1 VFGEGRRDEAG
12 PGAVTAGRLA
22 PQEVLS
28 RKFSRVVRGYRR
40 REVNRLL
47 RRAAADLARLR
58 NGPPHGRPGLPDPL
72 TPEDVE
78 RARFRPALGG
88 YEMNEV
94 DEFLD
99 QVAEE
104 LGVAAHQREQLPPP
118 PAREAEPEPVPPAPP
133 PPPRTPAEVS
143 RRAFSQASPGY
154 LPDEV
159 DRFLVRAAQALAA
172 LGAPQRP
179 ALPAPGALPEQ
190 PPEVEPVMNRWH
202 VLRTRFPLG
211 PRGYA
216 LHEVDAYLV
225 ELAAMFPEPDQ
236 RAQQEILRQL
246 RLD

>member
-1 VFGEGRRDEAG
+1 M
-12 PGAVTAGRLA
+12 TTGRLA
-22 PQEVLS
+22 PRDVVN
-28 RKFSRVVRGYRR
+28 RTFTRVVRGYRR

-47 RRAAADLARLR
+47 RRAAADLIRLR
-58 NGPPHGRPGLPDPL
+58 NGPAAVRADLPAPL

-99 QVAEE
+99 LVADELAIAAGEREQVPPAGGVAEHE
-104 LGVAAHQREQLPPP
+104 ILPPP
-118 PAREAEPEPVPPAPP
+118 PVPARPRSPAD
-133 PPPRTPAEVS
+133 VS
-143 RRAFSQASPGY
+143 RRVFSDASPGY

-172 LGAPQRP
+172 LGSPPRA
-179 ALPAPGALPEQ
+179 ALPAPGGGLEAASDPG
-190 PPEVEPVMNRWH
+190 VEPTLTRWH
-202 VLRTRFPLG
+202 VLRQRFPLG

-225 ELAAMFPEPDQ
+225 ELAALFPEPGPD
-236 RAQQEILRQL
+236 AQQEILRQL
-246 RLD
+246 RLQ

>member
-1 VFGEGRRDEAG
+1 M
-12 PGAVTAGRLA
+12 TAGRLA
-22 PQEVLS
+22 PQDVLS
-28 RKFSRVVRGYRR
+28 RKFTRVVRGYRR
-40 REVNRLL
+40 REVDRLL

-58 NGPPHGRPGLPDPL
+58 NGPADSRPGLPDPL

-99 QVAEE
+99 LVAEE
-104 LGVAAHQREQLPPP
+104 LGVAAHQREQLQPPLAGEAEREAVAPPPPPP
-118 PAREAEPEPVPPAPP
+118 PAL
-133 PPPRTPAEVS
+133 PRTPAEVS
-143 RRAFSQASPGY
+143 RRSFTQASPGY

-179 ALPAPGALPEQ
+179 ALPAPSAVGEQ

-225 ELAAMFPEPDQ
+225 ELAAMFPEPGPA
-236 RAQQEILRQL
+236 AQQEILRQL

>member
-1 VFGEGRRDEAG
+1 M
-12 PGAVTAGRLA
+12 TAGRLA
-22 PQEVLS
+22 PQDVLN
-28 RKFSRVVRGYRR
+28 RTFTRVVRGYRR

-58 NGPPHGRPGLPDPL
+58 NGPAASRPGQPDPL

-78 RARFRPALGG
+78 QARFRPALGG

-104 LGVAAHQREQLPPP
+104 LGLAAHQREQPEPPAPPEPEHETAPAILPPP
-118 PAREAEPEPVPPAPP
+118 PRSP
-133 PPPRTPAEVS
+133 TEVS
-143 RRAFSQASPGY
+143 RRSFSQASPGY

-172 LGAPQRP
+172 LGAPERP
-179 ALPAPGALPEQ
+179 ALPAPGAPPEQ

-202 VLRTRFPLG
+202 VLRQRFPLG

-225 ELAAMFPEPDQ
+225 ELATMFPEPGPA
-236 RAQQEILRQL
+236 AQEEILRQL

>member
-1 VFGEGRRDEAG
+1 M
-12 PGAVTAGRLA
+12 TSGRLA
-22 PQEVLS
+22 PRDVVN
-28 RKFSRVVRGYRR
+28 RTFTRVVRGYRR

-58 NGPPHGRPGLPDPL
+58 NGPAAAQRDQPAPL

-99 QVAEE
+99 LVADE
-104 LGVAAHQREQLPPP
+104 LAAAAAERGPVPVAGTGLVEHEIA
-118 PAREAEPEPVPPAPP
+118 PAPPAPP
-133 PPPRTPAEVS
+133 PRSPAEVS
-143 RRAFSQASPGY
+143 RRVFSEASPGY

-172 LGAPQRP
+172 LGTPPRA
-179 ALPAPGALPEQ
+179 ALPAPGGTPQQADA
-190 PPEVEPVMNRWH
+190 PEVEPPLTRWH
-202 VLRTRFPLG
+202 VLRQRFPLG

-225 ELAAMFPEPDQ
+225 ELAAMFPEPGPE
-236 RAQQEILRQL
+236 AQQEILRQL
-246 RLD
+246 RLQ

>member
-1 VFGEGRRDEAG
+1 M
-12 PGAVTAGRLA
+12 TTGRLA
-22 PQEVLS
+22 PRDVLN
-28 RKFSRVVRGYRR
+28 RTFTRVVRGYRR

-58 NGPPHGRPGLPDPL
+58 NGPAAARPGLPAPL

-99 QVAEE
+99 LVADE
-104 LGVAAHQREQLPPP
+104 LAIAAHEREPIAAPVAAL
-118 PAREAEPEPVPPAPP
+118 AEPQIAPAPP
-133 PPPRTPAEVS
+133 PPPPRSTPDVS
-143 RRAFSQASPGY
+143 RRVFSDASPGY

-172 LGAPQRP
+172 LGSPPRA
-179 ALPAPGALPEQ
+179 ALPAPGPGPQAGGL
-190 PPEVEPVMNRWH
+190 EVEPTLTRWH
-202 VLRTRFPLG
+202 VLRQRFPLG

-225 ELAAMFPEPDQ
+225 ELAAMFPEPSPD
-236 RAQQEILRQL
+236 AQQEILRQL
-246 RLD
+246 RLQ

>member
-1 VFGEGRRDEAG
+1 M
-12 PGAVTAGRLA
+12 TAGRLA
-22 PQEVLS
+22 PRDVLN
-28 RKFSRVVRGYRR
+28 RRFTRVVRGYRR
-40 REVNRLL
+40 REVDRLL
-47 RRAAADLARLR
+47 RRAAADLDRLR
-58 NGPPHGRPGLPDPL
+58 NGPADGRPGLPDPL

-99 QVAEE
+99 LVAEE
-104 LGVAAHQREQLPPP
+104 LGVAAHQREQLEP
-118 PAREAEPEPVPPAPP
+118 PAREAEREAVAAPPPPPP

-143 RRAFSQASPGY
+143 RRSFSQASPGY

-179 ALPAPGALPEQ
+179 ALPAPGELPQQ

>member
-1 VFGEGRRDEAG
+1 M
-12 PGAVTAGRLA
+12 TTGRLA
-22 PQEVLS
+22 PRDVLD
-28 RKFSRVVRGYRR
+28 RTFTRVVRGYRR
-40 REVNRLL
+40 REVHRLL

-58 NGPPHGRPGLPDPL
+58 NGPAAAQPGLPTPL

-99 QVAEE
+99 LVADE
-104 LGVAAHQREQLPPP
+104 LAIAAHEREPVAPPVAAL
-118 PAREAEPEPVPPAPP
+118 AEPEIAPAPPAPP
-133 PPPRTPAEVS
+133 PRSAADVS
-143 RRAFSQASPGY
+143 RRVFSDASPGY

-172 LGAPQRP
+172 LGAPERP
-179 ALPAPGALPEQ
+179 ALPAPGAPPEQ

-202 VLRTRFPLG
+202 VLRQRFPLG

-225 ELAAMFPEPDQ
+225 ELAAMFPEPGPD
-236 RAQQEILRQL
+236 AQQEILRQL
-246 RLD
+246 RLQ

>member
-1 VFGEGRRDEAG
+1 M
-12 PGAVTAGRLA
+12 TTGRLA
-22 PQEVLS
+22 PRDVVN
-28 RKFSRVVRGYRR
+28 RTFTRVVRGYRR

-47 RRAAADLARLR
+47 RRAAADLIRLR
-58 NGPPHGRPGLPDPL
+58 NGPAAVRADLPAPL

-99 QVAEE
+99 LVADE
-104 LGVAAHQREQLPPP
+104 LAIAAGEREQVPPAAGVVEHEILPPP
-118 PAREAEPEPVPPAPP
+118 PVPARPRSPAD
-133 PPPRTPAEVS
+133 VS
-143 RRAFSQASPGY
+143 RRVFSDASPGY

-172 LGAPQRP
+172 LGSPPRA
-179 ALPAPGALPEQ
+179 ALPAPGGGLEAASDPG
-190 PPEVEPVMNRWH
+190 VEPTLTRWH
-202 VLRTRFPLG
+202 VLRQRFPLG

-225 ELAAMFPEPDQ
+225 ELAALFPEPGPD
-236 RAQQEILRQL
+236 AQQEILRQL
-246 RLD
+246 RLQ